1 MANALRH
8 HPRLRIVQADLT
20 DALGDHPDTRRTL
33 RAQRWLYRLGA
44 LAVSMAVLGAGVAVI
59 AAAVALGRLVGGGK

>member
-8 HPRLRIVQADLT
+8 HPRLRVVQH
-20 DALGDHPDTRRTL
+20 DAPHLLRHAGVEREQ